1 MSIINKVAEEALRQN
16 RLLAQM
22 SNISYNAINGKRQ
35 NRREFFEGILNA
47 GKLDDQM
54 KDPTEKITKEMI
66 MDYKREQEERSFK
79 DYVNVYDTF
88 GNIVLDAA
96 GEPVL
101 MEKDVKYQPTGIKEN
116 LETYKPLYTGDEID
130 IKKQSFEYE
139 TLVRGKT
146 IAERKLKDIEDK
158 ITKTKQ
164 ELMILEGKYT
174 KMGVSAASVMP
185 DYIRKRKQLE
195 EENKKRSE
203 ILIEIASYQ
212 PLIDN
217 KITLINQIEG
227 KINANIKEKAR
238 VDDINK
244 NFYKDYGDKFN
255 LLNRDRIS
263 ATQQPYETDEQYYR
277 RIRELEQTAF
287 DPNIYK
293 DKAIIE
299 ENRKLK
305 KNLEQLLKDP
315 SKIENIIKSFSKP
328 EDIYT
333 INNNWTKIFNFIKNK
348 LGVNNR
354 FATVEDYLK
363 EITNAV
369 KNIQSS
375 QFNILQTTKNK
386 PKAENDVLILTNPAG
401 QNLYI
406 KLFYPDI
413 YYSNILN
420 NSYKKFTFTVRGTND
435 FKTIIKN
442 FNPSLIP
449 TNAEFKKLFGEAKT
463 KKDVYNELIK
473 KINTSVINPAT
484 LTGTGLK
491 KGRGMAQEEKVKDLK
506 KENIDESEIPRI
518 INFGKNKILL
528 HRLYYKNILSLKDSK
543 GHNIERLP
551 IERVSDDFVK
561 IIIMMYET
569 ETNTDELIKK
579 INKLEE
585 NEHDLLNL
593 ILDISGL
600 SKKNNIDVKKND
612 NVKKLKDRLN
622 LVQSQIMAGN
632 NNPEVKKE
640 LKQIVNK
647 LYLYGAISLNN
658 SKEYIKQF

>member
-1 MSIINKVAEEALRQN
+1 MRQN

-35 NRREFFEGILNA
+35 NRREFFEGILNV
-47 GKLDDQM
+47 GKLDEQM

-66 MDYKREQEERSFK
+66 MDYKREQEERSYK

-88 GNIVLDAA
+88 GNIVLDAT
-96 GEPVL
+96 GEPIL

-116 LETYKPLYTGDEID
+116 LEIYKPLYTGDEID
-130 IKKQSFEYE
+130 IKKQSFQYE

-146 IAERKLKDIEDK
+146 IAERKLKELEEK
-158 ITKTKQ
+158 INKLKQ
-164 ELMILEGKYT
+164 ELMKLEGKYT

-185 DYIRKRKQLE
+185 DYIKKRKEFE
-195 EENKKRSE
+195 EENKKRNE
-203 ILIEIASYQ
+203 ILIEIKAYE
-212 PLIDN
+212 PLIEN
-217 KITLINQIEG
+217 KQTLISQIED

-238 VDDINK
+238 IDDANK
-244 NFYKDYGDKFN
+244 NFYKEYGDKFN

-293 DKAIIE
+293 DKVIIE

-328 EDIYT
+328 EEIYI

-348 LGVNNR
+348 LGINNR

-363 EITNAV
+363 EIMNAV

-375 QFNILQTTKNK
+375 QFNILQTTKQK
-386 PKAENDVLILTNPAG
+386 PRVENDVLILTNPAG
-401 QNLYI
+401 QELYI
-406 KLFYPDI
+406 KIFNQDI
-413 YYSNILN
+413 FYSNIIN
-420 NSYKKFTFTVRGTND
+420 NSYKLLMFNQ
-435 FKTIIKN
+435 FKKEIKK
-442 FNPSLIP
+442 FNPTLAP
-449 TNAEFKKLFGEAKT
+449 TSAEFKKLFGEAKT
-463 KKDVYNELIK
+463 KKDVYKELLK
-473 KINTSVINPAT
+473 KINTSVIDPRT
-484 LTGTGLK
+484 LTGSGLI
-491 KGRGMAQEEKVKDLK
+491 KGRGMAQEKEKDLK
-506 KENIDESEIPRI
+506 KEDEAEIPRVVQ
-518 INFGKNKILL
+518 FGKNKLL
-528 HRLYYKNILSLKDSK
+528 LNKLYYKNILSIKDSK

-561 IIIMMYET
+561 LIMMTYET
-569 ETNTDELIKK
+569 GAEEDKLIKN

-585 NEHDLLNL
+585 NERDLLNL
-593 ILDISGL
+593 ILEISGL
-600 SKKNNIDVKKND
+600 NKKNNIDGKKND

-640 LKQIVNK
+640 LKEIVNK
-647 LYLYGAISLNN
+647 LYLYGAITLNN